1 MLLLEQY
8 RGKTYDEIAAAE
20 GDEVAKRIENIT
32 LQEKFNESINKMK
45 DLFTTIVEGP
55 LGMFA
60 EFMGSILTSTITLI
74 PLLSVAVGF
83 LAAMAVKGAMVAYSS
98 ISTAIAKLFSGNAPY
113 GPVGIAAAI
122 AGTATMVG
130 LIASSAKIPNAE
142 FGGKVT
148 KPGFIKVGEGGK
160 KEVMELEGSSFG
172 IDAYAPEGAKIKP
185 LNVAER
191 GDLRATATQV
201 APLDLKPMLDELKSL
216 REGFN
221 RLPLAISNIKMVTDM
236 NRLEIGRMTN
246 GAQVQ

>member
-1 MLLLEQY
+1 
-8 RGKTYDEIAAAE
+8 
-20 GDEVAKRIENIT
+20 
-32 LQEKFNESINKMK
+32 MK

-60 EFMGSILTSTITLI
+60 EFMGSILTSTEALI

-83 LAAMAVKGAMVAYSS
+83 LTLMAARA
-98 ISTAIAKLFSGNAPY
+98 AIASAQLIGGAIASIFSGNALL
-113 GPVGIAAAI
+113 GPAGILAAI

-130 LIASSAKIPNAE
+130 LIASSSKIPGAE
-142 FGGKVT
+142 FGGEVT
-148 KPGFIKVGEGGK
+148 SAGFVRGGENNK
-160 KEVMELEGSSFG
+160 NEVLEYGDSLLG
-172 IDAYAPEGAKIKP
+172 IDTYLPEGAKIKP

-221 RLPLAISNIKMVTDM
+221 RLPLAISNIKMVTDTQ
-236 NRLEIGRMTN
+236 RLEIGRMVA
-246 GAQVQ
+246 GSQLQ

>member
-1 MLLLEQY
+1 MYFKISFL
-8 RGKTYDEIAAAE
+8 
-20 GDEVAKRIENIT
+20 
-32 LQEKFNESINKMK
+32 NKMK

-60 EFMGSILTSTITLI
+60 EFMGSILTSTEALI

-83 LAAMAVKGAMVAYSS
+83 LAAMAVKGAMVAISS
-98 ISTAIAKLFSGNAPY
+98 ISTAIAKLFSGNAPF

-122 AGTATMVG
+122 EGTATMVG
-130 LIASSAKIPNAE
+130 LISSSSKIPNAE
-142 FGGKVT
+142 FGGKV
-148 KPGFIKVGEGGK
+148 KKGGVVRVGEGGK
-160 KEVMELEGSSFG
+160 KEVLEYNGNSFG
-172 IDAYAPEGAKIKP
+172 IDAYAPEGAKITP

-221 RLPLAISNIKMVTDM
+221 RLPLAISNIKMVTDTQ
-236 NRLEIGRMTN
+236 RFEIGRMVA
-246 GAQVQ
+246 GSQLQ